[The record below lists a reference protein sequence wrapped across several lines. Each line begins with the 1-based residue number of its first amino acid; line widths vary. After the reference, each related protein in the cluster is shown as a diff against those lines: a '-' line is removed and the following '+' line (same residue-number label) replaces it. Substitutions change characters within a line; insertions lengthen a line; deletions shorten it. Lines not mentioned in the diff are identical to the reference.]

1 MNQWYFVKEGKQ
13 EGPVTAPQLN
23 ALVKAGIAT
32 TDIMVWRDGLPEWI
46 AWKDSGIQEEAAQVA
61 QASPSVPVARQ
72 PVGTNPY
79 LLSERNQNTLGTEIA
94 YTGSGYTGYGRLRYF
109 LTIMLMTIVSYAVAF
124 AVLFVIL
131 SNTKSSGS
139 GSMVVS
145 GLVMVI
151 LMCVFGF
158 ASLYIGVQR
167 VRNLGMSGWAILWT
181 FVPIMNL
188 WIGWRMMA
196 CPEGYEDHRTL
207 DTAAKVITGVWIG
220 FLVLAVVSSA
230 FSS

>member
-1 MNQWYFVKEGKQ
+1 
-13 EGPVTAPQLN
+13 
-23 ALVKAGIAT
+23 VKAGIAT

-46 AWKDSGIQEEAAQVA
+46 SWKDSGIQEEAAQVA
-61 QASPSVPVARQ
+61 QASPSVPVALQ
-72 PVGTNPY
+72 PAGTNPY
-79 LLSERNQNTLGTEIA
+79 LLSERNKNTLGTELT
-94 YTGSGYTGYGRLRYF
+94 YTGPGYTGYGRLRYF

-139 GSMVVS
+139 GSMLVS